1 MLKKQPSVCAGDY
14 SEEDMYEWIQ
24 QKAKSIEQLKSAR
37 ASKEFLQRELDT
49 VDKLILSLTSDA
61 ALEYSTHKQAATH
74 PDVDERTSRD
84 VSVLIYLLEKP
95 TGDAAKDA
103 ENAALADM
111 YRAALKSGKIVG
123 FISDNAPGVSE
134 ARKALGQACVETI
147 ITIKKSEIEKIIPDK
162 EMISVDK
169 ELFKE
174 LLQLI
179 LNLPD
184 FGSKLAAIDIDSGPT
199 STSETFVRLK
209 PSDFLLR
216 LSAAL
221 GACG

>member
-1 MLKKQPSVCAGDY
+1 MLKKQPSVCPGDY
-14 SEEDMYEWIQ
+14 SEEEVYQWMQ
-24 QKAKSIEQLKSAR
+24 QKARLFEQLKGAR
-37 ASKEFLQRELDT
+37 SNREMLQRELEE
-49 VDKLILSLTSDA
+49 VDKQISELTSTA
-61 ALEYSTHKQAATH
+61 ALEYSPYCRSEIH
-74 PDVDERTSRD
+74 PDIDERTARD
-84 VSVLIYLLEKP
+84 VSVLIYLLKKP
-95 TGDAAKDA
+95 TGDTVKDA

-111 YRAALKSGKIVG
+111 YSTALAGGKVVG
-123 FISDNAPGVSE
+123 FISDDIPCVIE
-134 ARKALGQACVETI
+134 ARKALGQACLETVMP
-147 ITIKKSEIEKIIPDK
+147 IKKSEAEKPTSDK

-184 FGSKLAAIDIDSGPT
+184 FGSKLAAVDIDSGPT
-199 STSETFVRLK
+199 STSETFVRLE

-221 GACG
+221 RACG